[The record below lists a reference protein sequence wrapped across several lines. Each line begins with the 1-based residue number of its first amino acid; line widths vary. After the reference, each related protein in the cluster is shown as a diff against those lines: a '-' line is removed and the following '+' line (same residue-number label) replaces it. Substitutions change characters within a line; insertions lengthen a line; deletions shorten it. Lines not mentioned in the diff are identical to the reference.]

1 MFENI
6 MLALQGVWSHKMRSF
21 LTMLGI
27 IIGIAS
33 IITIVSTIQGTNEQ
47 IKKNLIGAGNNVVN
61 VQLQQ
66 DGSDFDM
73 SYSPLPEGVSV
84 ITEETRAELDKLDGV
99 QETALYTKRSWADGI
114 YVGSNSFS
122 GDIYGI
128 DSHYLSV
135 AGYEINYGRGF
146 LESDYEQLRK
156 VALIDSKTAKSLF
169 SGVNPIG
176 GTVEIKGEPF
186 TVVGVVSARVSSE
199 PTINSVDDY
208 YMYSGN
214 TSGTMFI
221 PSSSWSTVFRYDEPQ
236 SVAVLA
242 KSTDDM
248 TDAGNNVAEFLSSS
262 QITGSTYSYKANDLL
277 KQAAD
282 LQSLSEST
290 NKQLIWIAGISLLV
304 GGIGVMNIMLVSV
317 TERTRE
323 IGLKI
328 AIGAQQSRILWQFL
342 TEAAVLT
349 SMGGLIGVA
358 CGIGLAMMMSHI
370 MGTAVSI
377 SVVACVV
384 SVAFSMIIGIV
395 FGLVPAVK
403 ASKLNPI
410 EALRRE

>member
-221 PSSSWSTVFRYDEPQ
+221 P
-236 SVAVLA
+236 
-242 KSTDDM
+242 
-248 TDAGNNVAEFLSSS
+248 
-262 QITGSTYSYKANDLL
+262 
-277 KQAAD
+277 
-282 LQSLSEST
+282 
-290 NKQLIWIAGISLLV
+290 
-304 GGIGVMNIMLVSV
+304 
-317 TERTRE
+317 
-323 IGLKI
+323 
-328 AIGAQQSRILWQFL
+328 
-342 TEAAVLT
+342 
-349 SMGGLIGVA
+349 
-358 CGIGLAMMMSHI
+358 
-370 MGTAVSI
+370 
-377 SVVACVV
+377 
-384 SVAFSMIIGIV
+384 
-395 FGLVPAVK
+395 
-403 ASKLNPI
+403 
-410 EALRRE
+410 